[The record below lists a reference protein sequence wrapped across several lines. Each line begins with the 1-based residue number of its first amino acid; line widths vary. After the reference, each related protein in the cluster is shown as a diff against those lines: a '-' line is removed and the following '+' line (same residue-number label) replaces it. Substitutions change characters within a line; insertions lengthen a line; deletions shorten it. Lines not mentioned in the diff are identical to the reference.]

1 MDKNSCFKTNHTL
14 SFATLAN
21 NTRQTTQF
29 FVSCKVYKV
38 SWKEGERKMNKLTYL
53 CDMIY
58 EHVINNQCFF
68 VLTSIFHSL
77 AKCHHTYGSQC
88 EILKEFSM
96 PKKIP
101 QDKKSRRSPCITCCR
116 CCSCCEISTIFHSV
130 INYIAS
136 ISSMLYNQNR

>member
-21 NTRQTTQF
+21 NTRQTTLFCVLQ
-29 FVSCKVYKV
+29 SIQSELDGGK
-38 SWKEGERKMNKLTYL
+38 RKMNKLTYL

-116 CCSCCEISTIFHSV
+116 CCCCEISTIFHSV